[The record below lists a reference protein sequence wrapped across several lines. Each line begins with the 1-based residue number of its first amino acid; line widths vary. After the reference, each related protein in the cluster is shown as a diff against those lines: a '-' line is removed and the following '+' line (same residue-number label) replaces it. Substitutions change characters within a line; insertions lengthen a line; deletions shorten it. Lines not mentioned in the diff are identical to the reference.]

1 MKKKNLVWIITSVV
15 LLIAVI
21 VLLILLL
28 TGGSNGYKDKKNRTV
43 NDLMDAY
50 VRTIVKTD
58 VDAGNSIFPK
68 YYYDQRGEFTKEKL
82 DSNLE
87 RSKKEY
93 GDDFNITYEIT
104 KTTKMTDEELKTQNN
119 NIKDMFNTKEEASE
133 CYKYEGTITFK
144 GSKDQDT
151 DPISTMVY
159 CKYGEEWYLSTNYSS

>member
-68 YYYDQRGEFTKEKL
+68 YY
-82 DSNLE
+82 
-87 RSKKEY
+87 
-93 GDDFNITYEIT
+93 
-104 KTTKMTDEELKTQNN
+104 
-119 NIKDMFNTKEEASE
+119 
-133 CYKYEGTITFK
+133 
-144 GSKDQDT
+144 
-151 DPISTMVY
+151 
-159 CKYGEEWYLSTNYSS
+159 